1 MKNRTIYDVLNEAM
15 EDYSYSIR
23 KEKNMVEIKG
33 SVVVPRIEIEV
44 THEKIFYYA
53 SEDRE
58 LLGDGGN
65 AKLAK
70 VIVAFK
76 EELKDK
82 VASVI
87 KEHKEELTD
96 DEAMIEK
103 LQYEI
108 KTLKEM
114 LGETEEAL
122 KEAREKITRLELER
136 IGTQPYQPYPV
147 PWSTGTTPWSPWIT
161 WDTPYIG
168 DPPGWLDKNNIT
180 CENNDECAYNSSI
193 STLDGIERNGGS
205 FNYTSRTTDD
215 ILTDA
220 RIKYNV
226 KRQKRKNGG
235 ER

>member
-15 EDYSYSIR
+15 EDYSYSIK
-23 KEKNMVEIKG
+23 KEGNKVEIKG
-33 SVVVPRIEIEV
+33 SVTVPRIEIEV

-53 SEDRE
+53 QEDKG

-96 DEAMIEK
+96 DVAMIEK

-108 KTLKEM
+108 KTLKEA

-122 KEAREKITRLELER
+122 KTAREEITRLELER
-136 IGTQPYQPYPV
+136 IGTQPYPWTNPA
-147 PWSTGTTPWSPWIT
+147 PWSTGTTPWSTGIT
-161 WDTPYIG
+161 WDIPYVG
-168 DPPGWLDKNNIT
+168 DRPGWLDENNIT
-180 CENNDECAYNSSI
+180 CEDMGPVQYS
-193 STLDGIERNGGS
+193 
-205 FNYTSRTTDD
+205 
-215 ILTDA
+215 TDA
-220 RIKYNV
+220 TINILADAVEHPEQIKYRRFKHN
-226 KRQKRKNGG
+226 RKNGG

>member
-15 EDYSYSIR
+15 EDYSYSIK
-23 KEKNMVEIKG
+23 KEGNKVEIKG
-33 SVVVPRIEIEV
+33 SVTVPRIEIEV

-53 SEDRE
+53 QEDRG

-96 DEAMIEK
+96 DVAMIEK

-108 KTLKEM
+108 KTLKEA
-114 LGETEEAL
+114 LDETEEEL
-122 KEAREKITRLELER
+122 KKAREEISRLELER

-147 PWSTGTTPWSPWIT
+147 PWSTGTTPWSTGIT
-161 WDTPYIG
+161 WDTPYVG
-168 DPPGWLDKNNIT
+168 DRPGWLDNTIT
-180 CENNDECAYNSSI
+180 CESNGEYGEFNINN
-193 STLDGIERNGGS
+193 TLDILENAVERPEQ
-205 FNYTSRTTDD
+205 
-215 ILTDA
+215 
-220 RIKYNV
+220 IKYRRFKHN
-226 KRQKRKNGG
+226 RKNGG

>member
-15 EDYSYSIR
+15 EDYSYSIK
-23 KEKNMVEIKG
+23 KEGNKVEIKG
-33 SVVVPRIEIEV
+33 SVTVPRIEIEV

-53 SEDRE
+53 QEDRG

-96 DEAMIEK
+96 DVAMIEK

-108 KTLKEM
+108 KTLREA
-114 LGETEEAL
+114 LGKTEEEL
-122 KEAREKITRLELER
+122 KKAREEITRLELER
-136 IGTQPYQPYPV
+136 IGTQPYPWTNPA
-147 PWSTGTTPWSPWIT
+147 PWSTGTTPWLTGVT
-161 WDTPYIG
+161 WETHIG
-168 DPPGWLDKNNIT
+168 DQPDWLDKNSIT
-180 CENNDECAYNSSI
+180 CENMDNVQFRSDVTCP
-193 STLDGIERNGGS
+193 DGIRMNNGTVHFTCEEDFFGNRCRCRKS
-205 FNYTSRTTDD
+205 NN
-215 ILTDA
+215 
-220 RIKYNV
+220 K
-226 KRQKRKNGG
+226 KRNGG